1 MYSEQQIYNNL
12 STLQGYNRQ
21 EFVYNQV
28 IQCVFPYAKLKDL
41 DWITDD
47 FVGKYGI
54 NEDAII
60 GAESIPA
67 NSHLEAHTDIIRRSN
82 LLINV
87 GDSDAVI
94 FHNNDGKLEEQVIA
108 PGDMFLINTQKE
120 HGSTNNHDYDYKFL
134 TLNTKL
140 SYAKTKEYFNV

>member
-1 MYSEQQIYNNL
+1 MYSEKQIYNNL

-54 NEDAII
+54 NEDTII

-87 GDSDAVI
+87 GENTAYVQHS
-94 FHNNDGKLEEQVIA
+94 NNGTLEEVAIE
-108 PGDMFLINTQKE
+108 PGESFLINTKVL
-120 HGSTNNHDYDYKFL
+120 HGSNNKTDKAFEFL
-134 TLNTKL
+134 TINTRQA
-140 SYAKTKEYFNV
+140 YQTRIDHE